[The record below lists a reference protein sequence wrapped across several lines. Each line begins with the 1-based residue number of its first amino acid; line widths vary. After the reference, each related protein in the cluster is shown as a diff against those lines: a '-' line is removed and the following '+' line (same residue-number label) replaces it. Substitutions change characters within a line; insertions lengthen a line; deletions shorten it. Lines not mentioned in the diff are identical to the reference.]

1 MIRSKLY
8 EDYPEHPYI
17 APTRDLR
24 DWEQYPEKYPY
35 SKVERA
41 QMIRV
46 EEGVLPGDIIMLWRI
61 GFDNFTNETSI
72 PNYFEYR
79 YGVNSDVSIQ
89 SLMDKG
95 YVYQEDA
102 KGSLDLLSM
111 PLLKRILDLK
121 GLKKSGN
128 KQMLLERVLE
138 SFDEKELESA
148 FSLRRYRIHE
158 EGTALLKKYN
168 AIIQKHGP
176 KEY

>member
-1 MIRSKLY
+1 MIQSKLY

-17 APTRDLR
+17 APTRDLE
-24 DWEQYPEKYPY
+24 DWEAYPEKYPY
-35 SKVERA
+35 SKVERV
-41 QMIRV
+41 QMIRL

-61 GFDNFTNETSI
+61 GFDNFTNDASI

-79 YGVNSDVSIQ
+79 YGVDSDVSIQ
-89 SLMDKG
+89 TLIDKG

-128 KQMLLERVLE
+128 KRELLDRVLA
-138 SFDEKELESA
+138 SFDAHELEHA
-148 FSLRRYRIHE
+148 FTLRRYRIQE
-158 EGTALLKKYN
+158 SGTLLLKKYN